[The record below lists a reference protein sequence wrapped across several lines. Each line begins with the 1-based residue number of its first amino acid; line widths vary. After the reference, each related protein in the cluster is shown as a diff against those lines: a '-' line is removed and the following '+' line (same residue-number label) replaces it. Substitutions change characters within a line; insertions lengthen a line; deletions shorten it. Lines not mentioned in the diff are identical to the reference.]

1 MAKRK
6 SKVVFYGTWAPP
18 GAAEAWFERASA
30 AVDALGELRIQYP
43 AQVFERLNRHYPQLR
58 LEATVVLYHG
68 QASTM
73 TLRVRPF
80 EGGEALCTDVPDHD
94 VSTDELRGF
103 IRAADNSWG
112 CG

>member
-6 SKVVFYGTWAPP
+6 NKPDP
-18 GAAEAWFERASA
+18 GALEAWFDRASA
-30 AVDALGELRIQYP
+30 AVGALGELKIQYP

-58 LEATVVLYHG
+58 LEAMIVLYHG
-68 QASTM
+68 QPPTM
-73 TLRVRPF
+73 TLRVRSF
-80 EGGEALCTDVPDHD
+80 EGGEALCMDVPDHD

-103 IRAADNSWG
+103 IRAADNGWG